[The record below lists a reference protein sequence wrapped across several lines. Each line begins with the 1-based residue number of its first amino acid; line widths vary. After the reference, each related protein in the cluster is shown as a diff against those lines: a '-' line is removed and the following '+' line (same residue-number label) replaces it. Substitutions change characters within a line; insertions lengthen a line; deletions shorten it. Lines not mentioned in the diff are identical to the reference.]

1 METFSIWH
9 GLVLLLLIGPLVYFL
24 PSIIAFRR
32 KHRNRVAILVINIF
46 LGFTGIGWVAA
57 LVWAVYRETE
67 SGVTSR

>member
-1 METFSIWH
+1 MENFSIW
-9 GLVLLLLIGPLVYFL
+9 LLLLIGPLIYFL

-32 KHRNRVAILVINIF
+32 KHLNRVAILVVNVF

-67 SGVTSR
+67 SEGGAK